1 VFYKNIKV
9 GMMDSD
15 LYYIHLD
22 EVQLVPRFEK
32 VLNSLLKLIM
42 RMSM

>member
-1 VFYKNIKV
+1 MFYKNIKV

-22 EVQLVPRFEK
+22 EVQLVPRLEK
-32 VLNSLLKLIM
+32 FLNSMLKFIM